1 MSEFFS
7 EQTLGIY
14 TKKHFDHTI
23 LLLRVEITST
33 VMIGKNKWTLWIHQ
47 NMRIIRRNKSWG
59 SVVQVIKEKERAD
72 FFQMLFE
79 FVVGKFANIL
89 TEKNEAKNALLS
101 TTYERSL
108 YGGNGS
114 FCKLMI
120 FARFIFLRMKEN
132 T

>member
-1 MSEFFS
+1 
-7 EQTLGIY
+7 
-14 TKKHFDHTI
+14 
-23 LLLRVEITST
+23 
-33 VMIGKNKWTLWIHQ
+33 
-47 NMRIIRRNKSWG
+47 
-59 SVVQVIKEKERAD
+59 
-72 FFQMLFE
+72 MLFE

-132 T
+132 TQQSEEERKMIVYCTVVHTYTLGMSRKKFVGFDFLPREAVGSDT